1 MTSIFR
7 YRLHFPHLAKYR
19 NIAHFKRL
27 TFNLHLYA
35 FPCSAYHFPL
45 CPTYVCYYRHA
56 GQQRSIT
63 GGVCHA
69 RTCIHKNDTTLCKS
83 HGQEPEGQHE
93 YSKEQDGIIN
103 NTPYY
108 IYHYFISYS
117 KYRPLP
123 LTVQGGPVGL
133 VGWKKII
140 LASLRY
146 FFPPSLAPVI
156 GKEQPGQ

>member
-1 MTSIFR
+1 MF
-7 YRLHFPHLAKYR
+7 Y
-19 NIAHFKRL
+19 
-27 TFNLHLYA
+27 LHLSA
-35 FPCSAYHFPL
+35 FPCTAYHFPR
-45 CPTYVCYYRHA
+45 CPPYICYDSHT
-56 GQQRSIT
+56 GKQRSIT
-63 GGVCHA
+63 GSICHA
-69 RTCIHKNDTTLCKS
+69 RTRLHKNDTTLCKS
-83 HGQEPEGQHE
+83 HGQKPEGQHE
-93 YSKEQDGIIN
+93 YSKEQDGAIN

>member
-1 MTSIFR
+1 MLYYKISSSII
-7 YRLHFPHLAKYR
+7 P
-19 NIAHFKRL
+19 
-27 TFNLHLYA
+27 
-35 FPCSAYHFPL
+35 
-45 CPTYVCYYRHA
+45 
-56 GQQRSIT
+56 
-63 GGVCHA
+63 
-69 RTCIHKNDTTLCKS
+69 
-83 HGQEPEGQHE
+83 
-93 YSKEQDGIIN
+93 
-103 NTPYY
+103 
-108 IYHYFISYS
+108 HYFISYS

>member
-1 MTSIFR
+1 MLYYKISSSI
-7 YRLHFPHLAKYR
+7 
-19 NIAHFKRL
+19 I
-27 TFNLHLYA
+27 
-35 FPCSAYHFPL
+35 
-45 CPTYVCYYRHA
+45 
-56 GQQRSIT
+56 
-63 GGVCHA
+63 
-69 RTCIHKNDTTLCKS
+69 S
-83 HGQEPEGQHE
+83 H
-93 YSKEQDGIIN
+93 YS
-103 NTPYY
+103 
-108 IYHYFISYS
+108 ISYS